1 MLTLLFIN
9 ANRIKRFASEMKAL
23 ATECARFEP
32 FLPGHFYSSKQ
43 AKMSRWYNPMWR
55 EPTSPFKPY
64 DKVSLINFCI
74 HTLLYILQYVL
85 IFDRNI
91 HTYCTYIHTYVK
103 FFLHKLPHVY

>member
-1 MLTLLFIN
+1 MSLIFTN
-9 ANRIKRFASEMKAL
+9 ANRMNRFASEMKAL

-64 DKVSLINFCI
+64 DKVSLINI
-74 HTLLYILQYVL
+74 SIDTLLYIRSY
-85 IFDRNI
+85 IRSRKHTCI
-91 HTYCTYIHTYVK
+91 HTYIHT
-103 FFLHKLPHVY
+103 